1 MVSVFDVAKYI
12 LQKQIET
19 SVWKLHKL
27 CYYCQAWHI
36 AWTGHRLIR
45 EKFEAWSNGPVCP
58 DLSYALGSKF
68 TITPDDLPNGD
79 ADALSDDEKESV
91 DVVLDAYGDKKP
103 YELREMARSDDPWIN
118 AHAGFADGETCH
130 NEIPVEAMESYYG
143 ELVGLR

>member
-19 SVWKLHKL
+19 SIWKLQKL
-27 CYYCQAWHI
+27 CYYSQAWHI
-36 AWTGHRLIR
+36 AWTGRQMIR

-58 DLSYALGSKF
+58 DLSDSLCGKYIIA
-68 TITPDDLPNGD
+68 PNDLPNGN
-79 ADALSDDEKESV
+79 AEALNDDEKESV

-118 AHAGFADGETCH
+118 AHSGFADGQTCH